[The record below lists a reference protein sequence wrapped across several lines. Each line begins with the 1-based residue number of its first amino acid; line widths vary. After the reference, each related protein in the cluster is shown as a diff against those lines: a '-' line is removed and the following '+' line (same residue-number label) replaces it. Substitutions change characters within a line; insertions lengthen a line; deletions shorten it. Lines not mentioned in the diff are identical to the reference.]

1 MMDKFYRLKITA
13 GLLLGIALLFLSC
26 SEDVEPGLDAN
37 VAVDLLDVKY
47 GQERPNQLMDVYL
60 PANRNSN
67 TTKVFVW
74 VHGGGWVDGN
84 KSEFKT
90 FKPWLEEVQEGYAY
104 VAINYSLFNFAT
116 GGNKFPTQEEDI
128 KKALS
133 FIKSQLSTWNVSDE
147 VILAGGSAGGHLVL
161 LHSYKNNEDNLVKAT
176 VAFFPPTELSSFY
189 DFNLFSRLLL
199 ENLLGGNPSN
209 RQEDYFN
216 SSPLNFVQSQSVPT
230 VLFHGD
236 IDDVVPISQS
246 KVLEQELMAN
256 NVPHLAEYVIGQ
268 GHAFSTQTNR
278 NLLAKMQIFLE
289 GVLK

>member
-1 MMDKFYRLKITA
+1 MDKFYKLRIAA
-13 GLLLGIALLFLSC
+13 GLFLGISLLFWSC

-37 VAVDLLDVKY
+37 VAIDLLDIKY
-47 GQERPNQLMDVYL
+47 SQERPNQLMDVFL

-90 FKPWLEEVQEGYAY
+90 FKPWLEEVQDGYAY
-104 VAINYSLFNFAT
+104 VAINYSLFNLAT
-116 GGNKFPTQEEDI
+116 GSNKFPTQEEDI

-147 VILAGGSAGGHLVL
+147 VILAGGSAGGHLAL
-161 LHSYKNNEDNLVKAT
+161 LHGHKNNEDKLVKAT
-176 VAFFPPTELSSFY
+176 VAFFPPTDLTSFY
-189 DFNLFSRLLL
+189 GYNLFTNLLL

-209 RQEDYFN
+209 REEAYFN
-216 SSPLNFVQSQSVPT
+216 GSPLNFVDSQSVPT

-236 IDDVVPISQS
+236 TDIVVPISQS
-246 KVLEQELMAN
+246 KILEEALIAKG
-256 NVPHLAEYVIGQ
+256 VPHLAEYVIGQ
-268 GHAFSTQTNR
+268 GHGFNVETNKD
-278 NLLAKMQIFLE
+278 LIGKMQGFLN
-289 GVLK
+289 GVLE